1 MPKKFLVDKASTNV
15 VSTALIQTSAL
26 SESDLLT
33 RFSSSR
39 SGLNEEG
46 VETSR
51 DDNGKNIIVK
61 SGTKSAF
68 VRFILSFVS
77 PFTIVLFVLALVSI
91 VTDVIIPTG
100 SDKNPTS
107 AIIILVLVLF
117 SGLFR
122 FFQESKS
129 NKAFEKLSNLVE
141 TTTSV
146 TREGVTSE
154 IPLDEVVVGDIVNL
168 AVGDI
173 VPADCRILTAKD
185 LFIAQSA
192 LTGESEPV
200 EKNPAPIVS
209 SKSVSDLKNIAF
221 MGTTVVSGS
230 GVALVVGVGNST
242 VFGSVASK
250 VSATKKE
257 KTAFDKGVD
266 SVSWLLVRFML
277 MMVPAV
283 FLINGFTKHDW
294 LQAFLF
300 AISIA
305 VGLTPEMLPMIV
317 TSCLSKGAVTMGKKK
332 VIIKNINSI
341 QNFGAMDI
349 LCTDKTGTLTQDRV
363 ALEDHLNVNGVT
375 DYRVLRHA
383 FLNSFYQTGL
393 KNLMDKSII
402 ERTKELTPTCPALA
416 DLDKSYV
423 KVDEIP
429 FDFNRK
435 RMSVVV
441 KDSSGKTQMITK
453 GAVENIL
460 SICDSAELD
469 GSVLPLTDDIK
480 SKVRHTV
487 DEYSRKGFRIVA
499 VAQKNNPSAIG
510 SFSVADEANMVLIG
524 YLVFFD
530 PPKESTGKALA
541 RLNEY
546 GVGTKILTGD
556 SEDVTRFICEKV
568 GFKIDGLM
576 IGQEV
581 EALDDVSLAKKVES
595 VNVFARLSPD
605 DKARIVAA
613 LKSNGHVVGYMGDG
627 INDAPSLRES
637 DIGISVD
644 TAVDVAKEVA
654 HVILLEKDLNVLV
667 DGIIEGR
674 KTYANMIKYIKM
686 TASSNFG
693 NIFSELA
700 AAAFLPFLPMLPL
713 QLLILNLIYDL
724 SCIAIPFDNVDES
737 YLRKPRKWDASSLGK
752 FMLWIGPTSSVFDW
766 VTYIVMY
773 FVICPLF
780 AGGEWGSA
788 SCNTTLFI
796 SLFQTGWFVESMWTQ
811 SLVIHMIRTN
821 GVPLVESRA
830 SWQLS
835 LATTLAISVAV
846 ALPFT
851 PWIGSQLSLV
861 PLPWPYFIFLAITV
875 SLYMVLATLAKN
887 LYRHKFGEVL

>member
-1 MPKKFLVDKASTNV
+1 MPKKYLLDKAPANI
-15 VSTALIQTSAL
+15 VSNALSEAASL
-26 SESDLLT
+26 SESDVLT
-33 RFSSSR
+33 RYGTSFAGLSPEAAESSSD
-39 SGLNEEG
+39 EH
-46 VETSR
+46 
-51 DDNGKNIIVK
+51 GKNIIVK

-68 VRFILSFVS
+68 VRFVLSFVS
-77 PFTIVLFVLALVSI
+77 PFTIVLFILALVSI
-91 VTDVIIPTG
+91 VTDVIIPPSG
-100 SDKNPTS
+100 EKNPVS
-107 AIIILVLVLF
+107 AIIILVLVLS
-117 SGLFR
+117 SGFFR

-129 NKAFEKLSNLVE
+129 SKAFEKLSNLVE

-146 TREGVTSE
+146 TREGSTSE

-173 VPADCRILTAKD
+173 VPADCRILSAKD

-200 EKNPAPIVS
+200 EKNPAPTLIHQ
-209 SKSVSDLKNIAF
+209 SVSDLHNIAF

-230 GVALVVGVGNST
+230 GVGLVVGVGNST
-242 VFGSVASK
+242 IFGSVASK
-250 VSATKKE
+250 VSTAKKE

-317 TSCLSKGAVTMGKKK
+317 TSCLSKGALTMGKKK

-341 QNFGAMDI
+341 QNFGAMDV

-383 FLNSFYQTGL
+383 FLNSYYETGL

-402 ERTKELTPTCPALA
+402 ERTKELAANYPALSG
-416 DLDKSYV
+416 LDKSYV

-429 FDFNRK
+429 FDFSRK

-441 KDSSGKTQMITK
+441 KDASGKTQMITK

-460 SICDSAELD
+460 SICDSVELD
-469 GSVLPLTDDIK
+469 GSVLPLSDEIIA
-480 SKVRHTV
+480 KVRRTV
-487 DEYSRKGFRIVA
+487 DDYSRKGFRIVA

-510 SFSVADEANMVLIG
+510 SFGVQDEKDMVLIG

-530 PPKESTGKALA
+530 PPKESTAKALA
-541 RLNEY
+541 RLSDY
-546 GVGTKILTGD
+546 GVATKILTGD

-568 GFKIDGLM
+568 GLKIDGLLLGKD
-576 IGQEV
+576 I
-581 EALDDVSLAKKVES
+581 EAMNDSALSSAAEKA
-595 VNVFARLSPD
+595 NVFARLSPD

-613 LKSNGHVVGYMGDG
+613 LKRNGHVVGYMGDG
-627 INDAPSLRES
+627 INDAPALRES
-637 DIGISVD
+637 DIGLSVD
-644 TAVDVAKEVA
+644 TAVDVAKECA
-654 HVILLEKDLNVLV
+654 HVILLQKDLNVLV
-667 DGIIEGR
+667 DGIVEGR

-788 SCNTTLFI
+788 SCNAVLFV

-811 SLVIHMIRTN
+811 SFVIHMIRTN
-821 GVPLVESRA
+821 GVPLIESRA

-835 LATTLAISVAV
+835 LATLFAISIAV

-851 PWIGSQLSLV
+851 PWVGSQLSLV
-861 PLPWPYFIFLAITV
+861 ALPWPYFIFLALTV
-875 SLYMVLATLAKN
+875 LLYMVLATVAKN

>member
-1 MPKKFLVDKASTNV
+1 MPKKYLVDKASTNV

-26 SESDLLT
+26 SESDLFA

-39 SGLNEEG
+39 NGLNEEG

-61 SGTKSAF
+61 SGTKSVF

-91 VTDVIIPTG
+91 ITDVIIPTG

-200 EKNPAPIVS
+200 EKNPSPIAS

-341 QNFGAMDI
+341 QNFGAMDV

-429 FDFNRK
+429 FDFDRK

-460 SICDSAELD
+460 SICDSVELD
-469 GSVLPLTDDIK
+469 GSVLPLTDEIK
-480 SKVRHTV
+480 GKVRHTV

-510 SFSVADEANMVLIG
+510 SFSVADEASMVLIG

-541 RLNEY
+541 RLKRIWRLDENP
-546 GVGTKILTGD
+546 
-556 SEDVTRFICEKV
+556 
-568 GFKIDGLM
+568 DGRQR
-576 IGQEV
+576 GC
-581 EALDDVSLAKKVES
+581 
-595 VNVFARLSPD
+595 
-605 DKARIVAA
+605 
-613 LKSNGHVVGYMGDG
+613 H
-627 INDAPSLRES
+627 
-637 DIGISVD
+637 
-644 TAVDVAKEVA
+644 
-654 HVILLEKDLNVLV
+654 
-667 DGIIEGR
+667 
-674 KTYANMIKYIKM
+674 
-686 TASSNFG
+686 
-693 NIFSELA
+693 
-700 AAAFLPFLPMLPL
+700 PFHL
-713 QLLILNLIYDL
+713 Q
-724 SCIAIPFDNVDES
+724 
-737 YLRKPRKWDASSLGK
+737 R
-752 FMLWIGPTSSVFDW
+752 
-766 VTYIVMY
+766 
-773 FVICPLF
+773 
-780 AGGEWGSA
+780 
-788 SCNTTLFI
+788 
-796 SLFQTGWFVESMWTQ
+796 
-811 SLVIHMIRTN
+811 
-821 GVPLVESRA
+821 SR
-830 SWQLS
+830 
-835 LATTLAISVAV
+835 
-846 ALPFT
+846 P
-851 PWIGSQLSLV
+851 
-861 PLPWPYFIFLAITV
+861 
-875 SLYMVLATLAKN
+875 
-887 LYRHKFGEVL
+887 